1 MGWHS
6 SAAAG
11 RGALDSGATDGDAVL
26 SGYLAGRWG
35 MEGCSGARAASCAS
49 SEVTREE
56 PISLP
61 RKPTK
66 LFALQESLP
75 GSARAVS
82 AVLGCPREHPGPW
95 HTDGRLRVSPG
106 TSSARLS
113 AWALGL
119 SPAQVRSEARV
130 G

>member
-1 MGWHS
+1 MAWHS

-49 SEVTREE
+49 SEVTREV

-61 RKPTK
+61 RKT
-66 LFALQESLP
+66 LQEAHTSCLPCRKVSL
-75 GSARAVS
+75 AVP
-82 AVLGCPREHPGPW
+82 V
-95 HTDGRLRVSPG
+95 
-106 TSSARLS
+106 
-113 AWALGL
+113 
-119 SPAQVRSEARV
+119 Q
-130 G
+130 